1 MGTFGGALEARQIDA
16 SSGRLVSEAVG
27 EIELDDAVLI
37 IRRIH
42 VRLNLRAEESHWE
55 AAKRVHGFFADKC
68 PVYRSL
74 KAAIE
79 MTTELNLELPPAGRE
94 DDRR

>member
-1 MGTFGGALEARQIDA
+1 
-16 SSGRLVSEAVG
+16 VSETTG
-27 EIELDDAVLI
+27 EVEVEEGVLV

-42 VRLNLRAEESHWE
+42 VRLHLKAAPEHRETAE
-55 AAKRVHGFFADKC
+55 RVHGFFKDKC

-79 MTTELNLELPPAGRE
+79 MTTELAFEEATG
-94 DDRR
+94 